1 MELLGVL
8 ERENSMSV
16 GVDKLS
22 ESVVL
27 WRVGATGERE
37 RTGVGDGVIVGG
49 ENIGSGSMRA

>member
-8 ERENSMSV
+8 ERESSVSV
-16 GVDKLS
+16 GVGRLS

-37 RTGVGDGVIVGG
+37 RTGVGDGVIVDG
-49 ENIGSGSMRA
+49 ENVSSGSMRA